1 MASFKGNDP
10 EIQDGPLT
18 SYLMN
23 LILIRVPD
31 YMETVK
37 QDREMV
43 ERWKDEADSIL
54 IFVCAGSTIVCIF
67 PSK

>member
-1 MASFKGNDP
+1 MASLKGNDP
-10 EIQDGPLT
+10 EIQDGLLT

-31 YMETVK
+31 YTETEK
-37 QDREMV
+37 QDQEMV

-54 IFVCAGSTIVCIF
+54 TFVCAGSTIICIF